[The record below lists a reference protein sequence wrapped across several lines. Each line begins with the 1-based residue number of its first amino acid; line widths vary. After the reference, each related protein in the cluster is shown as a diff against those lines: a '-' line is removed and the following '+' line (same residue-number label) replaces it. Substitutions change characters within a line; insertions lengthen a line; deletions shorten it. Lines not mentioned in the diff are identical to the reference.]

1 MCLYKVIT
9 TLSSPALALGL
20 LIMGDT
26 ALAPLSAT
34 RTCRD
39 VIYGAVRVTP
49 DWFGPLFVVASTY

>member
-1 MCLYKVIT
+1 MCVYNVIT

-39 VIYGAVRVTP
+39 GAVRVTP